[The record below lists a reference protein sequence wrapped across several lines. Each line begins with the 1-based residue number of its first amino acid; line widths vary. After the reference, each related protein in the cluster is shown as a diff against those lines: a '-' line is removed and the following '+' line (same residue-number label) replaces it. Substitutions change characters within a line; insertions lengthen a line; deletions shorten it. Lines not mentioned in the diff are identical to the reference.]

1 MLDAVRSTFPYV
13 APWVDFTYGNH
24 SGLWMDGHLLHSQ
37 RGVQQGDPLGPLLF
51 SLALQ
56 VAIEKVKARAD
67 FESPGDLDF
76 MAFHLDDGA
85 LAGPGDAVVWF
96 AVELEKELNA
106 IGLSVNWGVG
116 KSEAIPPAMEACV
129 VDHSRL
135 PHLLFNNTGCFT
147 LLGAPI
153 GNDAFCEAAS
163 EERRQNAAA
172 LFTAL
177 PDLEHAK

>member
-1 MLDAVRSTFPYV
+1 MLDAVRSTFPYL
-13 APWVDFTYGNH
+13 APWVDFTYGKH
-24 SGLWMDGHLLHSQ
+24 SGLWMDGHLLHSH

-76 MAFHLDDGA
+76 MAFYLDDGT

-106 IGLSVNWGVG
+106 IGLSVN
-116 KSEAIPPAMEACV
+116 
-129 VDHSRL
+129 
-135 PHLLFNNTGCFT
+135 
-147 LLGAPI
+147 
-153 GNDAFCEAAS
+153 
-163 EERRQNAAA
+163 
-172 LFTAL
+172 
-177 PDLEHAK
+177 